1 MYSNCFIS
9 SYTLTCSA
17 GIGLAAIRNSVR
29 NNLSGLSDKGWP
41 DSDVETW
48 LGMVDQGS
56 LNRIALTHKW
66 LSRNNQLALL
76 AMTQDN
82 FLAAARE
89 QISRFGPQ
97 RVGVILGTST
107 SSIGRTEEA
116 YCHLSYTD
124 EFTAEY
130 MQPEI
135 NTPHSTG
142 AFIANYLGITGPAI
156 TISTACSS
164 SAKAF
169 ASGARWLEAGL
180 VDSVIIGGVDTLCL
194 SVIYGFN
201 SLQLVSSEACKP
213 FDQFRTG
220 ISLGEAGGF
229 AILNKDSKNAQA
241 ALLGY
246 GESTDAWH
254 MSTPHPEGL
263 GAKLSMQ
270 QALDRASCEAYDID
284 YVNLHGTGT
293 RANDDIE
300 GLACQ
305 TLFADALADTYVS
318 ATKGLTGHTLG
329 AAGITEAILAIE
341 SIKTGIVPGTTN
353 TTQPETVM
361 REHLVLTSTEAA
373 IGKAMSNSFGF
384 GGNNCTLIFGDAGE

>member
-41 DSDVETW
+41 DSDVETC

-89 QISRFGPQ
+89 QVSRFGPQ

-341 SIKTGIVPGTTN
+341 SIKTGVVPGTTN

>member
-1 MYSNCFIS
+1 
-9 SYTLTCSA
+9 
-17 GIGLAAIRNSVR
+17 
-29 NNLSGLSDKGWP
+29 
-41 DSDVETW
+41 
-48 LGMVDQGS
+48 MVDQGS

-89 QISRFGPQ
+89 QVSRFGPQ